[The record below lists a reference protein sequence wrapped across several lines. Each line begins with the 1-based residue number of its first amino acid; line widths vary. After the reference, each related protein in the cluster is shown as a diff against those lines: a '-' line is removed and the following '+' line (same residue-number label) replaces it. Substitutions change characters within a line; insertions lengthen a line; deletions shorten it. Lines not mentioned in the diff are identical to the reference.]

1 MCQNYIP
8 MDNSKREY
16 KTLTIVT
23 KEFTLHGREYKVGEM
38 ISYKE
43 ANELTRTMEELDL
56 IAPASLESK

>member
-23 KEFTLHGREYKVGEM
+23 KEFILHGREYKVGEM